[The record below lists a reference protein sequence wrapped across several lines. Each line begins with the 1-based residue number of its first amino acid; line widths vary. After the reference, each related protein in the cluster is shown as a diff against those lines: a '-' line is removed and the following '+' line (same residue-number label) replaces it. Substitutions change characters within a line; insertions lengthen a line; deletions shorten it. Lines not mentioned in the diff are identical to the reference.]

1 MPAFQTLTL
10 PPALYQGDSYLVWNA
25 EQPALSAASER
36 VAFGVMP
43 GASGQSCSI
52 EIVFSGAPGVFE
64 IDFQTSDTDV
74 ATDFV
79 QKTIINGVNAN
90 NVVRVEIVG
99 FAANFGRLLLVALAN
114 AVTVVAKIT
123 AK

>member
-25 EQPALSAASER
+25 ESGLAGTKSER
-36 VAFGVMP
+36 VAFGVNP
-43 GASGQSCSI
+43 GAAGQACSI
-52 EIVFSGAPGVFE
+52 EITFGGAPGVFE
-64 IDFQTSDTDV
+64 IDFETADTDV
-74 ATDFV
+74 AGDYV

-90 NVVRVEIVG
+90 NAVRVEIDPFV
-99 FAANFGRLLLVALAN
+99 ANFGRLNMVALAN
-114 AVTVVAKIT
+114 AVSCTAKIT